1 MEYLALIA
9 AAAAAAA
16 AIKAKELVLKPIPV
30 RKK

>member
-16 AIKAKELVLKPIPV
+16 AIKAKELVLKPVPV